1 MNIIDV
7 PFTLNRPI
15 TINNLMV
22 GLTKTESIYLHLPVE
37 GSCLVVTLLVV
48 VPAVDVPGKLLTL
61 QLRSYIRPINQD
73 KIACGINDYA
83 IQKRLLAEGDKLT
96 LASIVLGTSF

>member
-37 GSCLVVTLLVV
+37 GPCLVVTLL
-48 VPAVDVPGKLLTL
+48 VDVPGKLLTL

-73 KIACGINDYA
+73 RITCGINDYA
-83 IQKRLLAEGDKLT
+83 IQKRLLAEGNKLT